1 MKKINVKAIF
11 SSMQSLWSR
20 FYLVQIFIL
29 ILTVMS
35 LFEINNK
42 DFEQE
47 FNVWGFFIMSTV
59 AMLMVALFN
68 AMLQSKLAKILLS
81 VGILLVIAVYSFI
94 FFDSS
99 VEWELHQYFAI
110 LGALVLG
117 LFVVLYLKR
126 DTDKSFWVFAEH
138 NARQFISILFY
149 AAVFYGGLAL
159 AVFAIEELF
168 NAPFNDK
175 IYGNMAMICFQLLAP
190 SYFLATIPPRE
201 LYYSKAVKK
210 HQFLRILGLYILLPI
225 LGLYLFILYIYL
237 FKIIITWQLPNG
249 WVTGL
254 VSILAL
260 GGYLAKFLLYPLSK
274 NKVVAFLNQYFS
286 VLLLPLLVLMT
297 VGLIRRIDDYGL
309 TVNRLYVLT
318 FNVWLYGVSVYL
330 ILTQSKSLRWL
341 VVSFAITLFIVSVGP
356 WSVFAITK
364 RVVSSDLK
372 SLLVEQKLLVGGELV
387 SNVENKFKL
396 SDSIAIQ
403 IADKIEYFTFYYK
416 MDGWQKEICA
426 KPVFAN
432 EFELTK
438 YLGVDAIKEGKPMRA
453 VFASLDSKQSF
464 NISEYSY
471 VLSNLNTSGK
481 NSVVYDNGDFK
492 VWLTNNDLLTLNK
505 KSKQK
510 TTIHLK
516 PILQGLST
524 MNDSRINQNKFLVQK
539 TEHALLLIHLVSAR
553 HKASGE
559 FDVIELNFSLYLK

>member
-1 MKKINVKAIF
+1 MRKINIKAIF
-11 SSMQSLWSR
+11 SSMQNLWTR

-29 ILTVMS
+29 ILAVMS
-35 LFEINNK
+35 FLEINKK

-47 FNVWGFFIMSTV
+47 FHVWGFFIMSTV

-68 AMLQSKLAKILLS
+68 ATLQSKLAKILLI
-81 VGILLVIAVYSFI
+81 VGVLLVIAVYSFV

-149 AAVFYGGLAL
+149 AAVLYGGLAL

-168 NAPFNDK
+168 NASFDDK

-190 SYFLATIPPRE
+190 SYFLATIPAPK

-237 FKIIITWQLPNG
+237 FKIIFTWQLPNG

-274 NKVVAFLNQYFS
+274 NKVVAFLNKYFS
-286 VLLLPLLVLMT
+286 ILLFPLLILMS

-309 TVNRLYVLT
+309 TVNRLYVVV

-330 ILTQSKSLRWL
+330 ILTKSKSLRWL
-341 VVSFAITLFIVSVGP
+341 VISFSVTLFIVSVGP

-372 SLLVEQKLLVGGELV
+372 LLLIEQKLLVGGKLI
-387 SNVENKFKL
+387 SNVENSLKL

-432 EFELTK
+432 EFELTY
-438 YLGVDAIKEGKPMRA
+438 YLGVDAASGAKPLRT
-453 VFASLDSKQSF
+453 VFASLDSKDVF
-464 NISEYSY
+464 DISAYNY
-471 VLSNLNTSGK
+471 VFSNLNTNGK
-481 NSVVYDNGDFK
+481 KSVVFENKEFK
-492 VWLTNNDLLTLNK
+492 VWLSKQNLLALNK
-505 KSKQK
+505 KNNQWSSFL
-510 TTIHLK
+510 LK
-516 PILQGLST
+516 PILQGLSAKNIT
-524 MNDSRINQNKFLVQK
+524 RVDQNKLLVQE
-539 TEHALLLIHLVSAR
+539 TENAMLIIHLVTAKS
-553 HKASGE
+553 KPTGDFE
-559 FDVIELNFSLYLK
+559 INDLNFSLYLK